1 MKKLN
6 TKWMLAAAVSVTL
19 LAGCG
24 GGGGGGGGGS
34 TVARGIDQNVS
45 DLVVYMKGLIAMD
58 ENSDVVDVNG
68 LSLAVDNMGDAT
80 PL

>member
-6 TKWMLAAAVSVTL
+6 MKWMLAAAVSVTL

-24 GGGGGGGGGS
+24 GGGS
-34 TVARGIDQNVS
+34 ETTVARGIDQNVS
-45 DLVVYMKGLIAMD
+45 DLIAYMKGLIAMD
-58 ENSDVVDVNG
+58 ENSAVVDINP
-68 LSLAVDNMGDAT
+68 LTLAVDDMGDPA